1 MDNYGQPTGEQY
13 PSPNKRKKTLFYIL
27 LALVVILLIYFI
39 TIALKGLNVREETEG
54 VMTEEQMREDLIK
67 RMTAPEDTE
76 GLTLEEEKDIIDR
89 MTADGEA
96 ENTLTA
102 EEEEDLVRRMTAP
115 SEQNPNQN
123 DSDDLN

>member
-1 MDNYGQPTGEQY
+1 
-13 PSPNKRKKTLFYIL
+13 
-27 LALVVILLIYFI
+27 
-39 TIALKGLNVREETEG
+39 
-54 VMTEEQMREDLIK
+54 MTEEQMREDLIK

-96 ENTLTA
+96 ENTLTV

>member
-54 VMTEEQMREDLIK
+54 VMTEEQS
-67 RMTAPEDTE
+67 
-76 GLTLEEEKDIIDR
+76 LEEEKDIIDR
-89 MTADGEA
+89 MTAEGEA
-96 ENTLTA
+96 ENTLTV

-123 DSDDLN
+123 DSDY